1 MGQFVEQKKSRGL
14 LGHVACSV
22 SVGGHVQH
30 WAGKWFQH
38 TLQLRCLQAAVCMGF
53 HWSCFALLQRA
64 ARCRDS
70 ARGWLRTLPK
80 RMETIFTWRAS
91 GWSWDGNGRGWVIP
105 FFPRRQ
111 PECLRE
117 VTHRSLSG
125 GSMGQFEKETCGSV
139 SAPGK
144 APKSDNAKWQ
154 TDAPRMVGARF

>member
-1 MGQFVEQKKSRGL
+1 MEGQWVE
-14 LGHVACSV
+14 LG
-22 SVGGHVQH
+22 
-30 WAGKWFQH
+30 W
-38 TLQLRCLQAAVCMGF
+38 
-53 HWSCFALLQRA
+53 
-64 ARCRDS
+64 
-70 ARGWLRTLPK
+70 K
-80 RMETIFTWRAS
+80 RK
-91 GWSWDGNGRGWVIP
+91 GWVSL

-144 APKSDNAKWQ
+144 APKSDTAKWQ